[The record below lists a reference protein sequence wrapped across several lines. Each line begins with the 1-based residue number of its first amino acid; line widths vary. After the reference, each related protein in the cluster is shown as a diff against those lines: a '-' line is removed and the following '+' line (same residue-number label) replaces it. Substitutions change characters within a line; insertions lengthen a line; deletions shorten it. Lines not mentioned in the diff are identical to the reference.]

1 MNGVANVHHV
11 HLISFK
17 CCVKIEN
24 VESSHLPNIDKDPL
38 HPIPFNP
45 IIPILPIIPIDP
57 TVPTIHVL
65 TYINRMFYHFPM
77 ETAKLA
83 LCFKALGEP
92 ARLRILQRL
101 PLTNNCEDVYNVS
114 ELAEELEI
122 PQPTVSHHLKI
133 LHQAGLVQCAKMC
146 RDVYYWIEQPAV
158 EEALAALN
166 GLLNEGQAQHTEI
179 AATLNPVN
187 PV

>member
-1 MNGVANVHHV
+1 M
-11 HLISFK
+11 L
-17 CCVKIEN
+17 
-24 VESSHLPNIDKDPL
+24 
-38 HPIPFNP
+38 
-45 IIPILPIIPIDP
+45 
-57 TVPTIHVL
+57 
-65 TYINRMFYHFPM
+65 YYFPM

-166 GLLNEGQAQHTEI
+166 GLLNEGQAQSTPI
-179 AATLNPVN
+179 AVTPNPD
-187 PV
+187 